1 MKVTENRIK
10 EMGIILWDKILNWIA
25 GIENR
30 ENYIK
35 KGMHPRV
42 HWSTVYNSQGMETT

>member
-1 MKVTENRIK
+1 MSNKFIFINTMKVTENRIK
-10 EMGIILWDKILNWIA
+10 EMGIILWDKISNWIA

-35 KGMHPRV
+35 NQKF
-42 HWSTVYNSQGMETT
+42 SFN